1 VDKGILQGHSRVLN
15 LLLRWE
21 NGQLRWRNPETG
33 RQIANLEEERE
44 ARIQAEEESHQQ
56 SEARIREQE
65 ARLSAEARVRELEAR
80 LESLQNQ

>member
-1 VDKGILQGHSRVLN
+1 MDKGILQGHSRVLN

-44 ARIQAEEESHQQ
+44 ARI
-56 SEARIREQE
+56 REQE
-65 ARLSAEARVRELEAR
+65 ARLPAEARVRELEAR